1 MHQAQETFVADL
13 STGPVRIG
21 KGEVFADAHEAVK
34 LDAGRG
40 LLFKPLE
47 LDEPPAPAKR
57 PARGA

>member
-34 LDAGRG
+34 LDSR
-40 LLFKPLE
+40 P
-47 LDEPPAPAKR
+47 R
-57 PARGA
+57 PAVQAAGARRAAGAA